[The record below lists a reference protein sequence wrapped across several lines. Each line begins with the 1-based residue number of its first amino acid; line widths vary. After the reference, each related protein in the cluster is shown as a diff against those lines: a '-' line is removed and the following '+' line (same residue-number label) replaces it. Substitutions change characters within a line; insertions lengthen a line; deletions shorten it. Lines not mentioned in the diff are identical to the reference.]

1 MVHHGAE
8 QQDLFDNPASKLRYE
23 AFSRLQAAAVA
34 FGESCSVP
42 IPEIVAIGGQSD
54 GKSSLL
60 EAFLG
65 FRFNVREVEM
75 GTRRPLIVQMVHDP
89 AALQPR
95 CRLQEEDSEE
105 FGPTLPESA
114 IADAI
119 VKRTQDHLQ
128 KLGGASVSAKPI
140 VMRAEYAYCANLTII
155 DTPGFILKAR
165 NGEADSTPDDIMRMV
180 RQQAAPSHR
189 LILFL
194 QQSSVEWASS
204 LWLHVVQEVDPTFSR
219 TVMVASKFDNRLKEF
234 AERWEVDRYLS
245 ATGYL
250 PSSVKPF
257 FVALPKDR
265 QLQGSAEWRQ
275 QMADVDRSVFV
286 HLREGIKGGFDE
298 EKFGS
303 RIGFGN
309 LKRFLEDELARRY
322 REAAPATLALLQERC
337 EEVAGELLALEA
349 RIQSCSDVAALR
361 RAGMAFASSMA
372 AQVQA
377 VLDGS
382 SDPDPSQHGL
392 TSEDERARCNM
403 AQWPGV
409 VESVRPPNAGL
420 RLFGGAAF
428 ERCLNEF
435 QEAANALRFP
445 SASVARDR
453 IANVLLARKGRDN
466 VGGAA
471 RAAEDIARQA
481 ARELLGPI
489 LNAACARLA
498 FVLRRTADVAAERAA
513 SSGNGRELLQ
523 PYTAFHAALRAA
535 HASFVSRLEAKAREL
550 LRHHLEA
557 STSEFALSL
566 LAGAPDLMWPPLG
579 AAGGCGGGGGRLA
592 AVEDAAGAGGNGSL
606 ENVPPEEQDQ
616 DLLVGNMLPARTP
629 FRPSQM
635 TVPETPSPG
644 DLHTQQAA
652 AAAAAAAHAARR
664 GATGRQFVDNTPSK
678 GRVAKAQRVDG
689 GSAAAA
695 GAYGMPNTYSE
706 VVACAERLFGRIR
719 SSVTGQAASTTLKA
733 AFLEPMCSEL
743 STSVALELFAKADTD
758 FMSMFT
764 AAGALA
770 ALQAKRDAMHRRAEG
785 LIKCKTEFQE
795 LAKCL

>member
-1 MVHHGAE
+1 MDHPDPFE
-8 QQDLFDNPASKLRYE
+8 NPTSKLRYE

-34 FGESCSVP
+34 FGESCSLP

-95 CRLQEEDSEE
+95 CRLQEEDAEE
-105 FGPTLPESA
+105 FGPVIPETA

-119 VKRTQDHLQ
+119 VKRTAEHLRQ
-128 KLGGASVSAKPI
+128 LGGGAAVSSKPI
-140 VMRAEYAYCANLTII
+140 VMRAEFAYCANLTII

-165 NGEADSTPDDIMRMV
+165 NGEPDSTPDDIMRMV

-219 TVMVASKFDNRLKEF
+219 TIMVASKFDNRLKELQQ
-234 AERWEVDRYLS
+234 RWEVDRYLA

-250 PSSVKPF
+250 PPTVKPF

-265 QLQGSAEWRQ
+265 QLQSSAEWRK
-275 QMADVDRSVFV
+275 QMADVDRSVFSQ
-286 HLREGIKGGFDE
+286 LREGIKGGFDE
-298 EKFGS
+298 DRFGS

-309 LKRFLEDELARRY
+309 LKRFLEEELARRY

-337 EEVAGELLALEA
+337 EAVAKELVALEG
-349 RIQSCSDVAALR
+349 RIQACSDVAALR
-361 RAGMAFASSMA
+361 RAGMAYAAAMASHVEA
-372 AQVQA
+372 I
-377 VLDGS
+377 LNGS

-392 TSEDERARCNM
+392 TTEDERARCST

-409 VESVRPPNAGL
+409 LESVRPPNAGL

-445 SASVARDR
+445 TASVARDR

-466 VGGAA
+466 LGGAA

-481 ARELLGPI
+481 ARELLGP
-489 LNAACARLA
+489 LLDAACARLA
-498 FVLRRTADVAAERAA
+498 FVMRRTVDAAAERTARA
-513 SSGNGRELLQ
+513 GAGRELLQ
-523 PYTAFHAALRAA
+523 PYTAFHAALRTA
-535 HASFVSRLEAKAREL
+535 HASFVSTLESKAREL
-550 LRHHLEA
+550 LRHHLDA
-557 STSEFALSL
+557 ATSEFALGL
-566 LAGAPDLMWPPLG
+566 MAGAPDMWAPP
-579 AAGGCGGGGGRLA
+579 AAGGGRGGGGGGGGGGG
-592 AVEDAAGAGGNGSL
+592 EGDEAGCGL
-606 ENVPPEEQDQ
+606 ENLPPEEQEQ
-616 DLLVGNMLPARTP
+616 EMGGALLPARTP

-644 DLHTQQAA
+644 EAVAQQAA
-652 AAAAAAAHAARR
+652 AAAAAHAGRR
-664 GATGRQFVDNTPSK
+664 GGGGRQFVDNTPSK
-678 GRVAKAQRVDG
+678 GRVAKAQRVEAVG
-689 GSAAAA
+689 AA
-695 GAYGMPNTYSE
+695 GALAAAPGLPSTYSE
-706 VVACAERLFGRIR
+706 VVAYAERLFCRIR
-719 SSVTGQAASTTLKA
+719 SSVAGQAAPTTLKA
-733 AFLEPMCSEL
+733 AFLEPMAADL
-743 STSVALELFAKADTD
+743 STSVALELFARTDPD
-758 FMSMFT
+758 FMGMFT
-764 AAGALA
+764 AVGAKA
-770 ALQAKRDAMHRRAEG
+770 ALQAKRDALARRAEG
-785 LIKCKTEFQE
+785 LLKCKTEFQE
-795 LAKCL
+795 LARAL

>member
-1 MVHHGAE
+1 MGTD
-8 QQDLFDNPASKLRYE
+8 QDLFDNPASKLRYE

-34 FGESCSVP
+34 FGESCSLP

-95 CRLQEEDSEE
+95 CRLQEEDSDE
-105 FGPTLPESA
+105 FGPVLPEAA

-119 VKRTQDHLQ
+119 VKRTQDHLHQ
-128 KLGGASVSAKPI
+128 LGGASVSGKPI

-234 AERWEVDRYLS
+234 AERWEVDRYLA

-250 PSSVKPF
+250 APNVKPF

-265 QLQGSAEWRQ
+265 QLQGSAEWRS
-275 QMADVDRSVFV
+275 QMADVDRTVFG
-286 HLREGIKGGFDE
+286 HLREGVKGGFDE
-298 EKFGS
+298 DRFGS

-309 LKRFLEDELARRY
+309 LKRFLEEELARRY

-337 EEVAGELLALEA
+337 QGVAKELLALEA
-349 RIQSCSDVAALR
+349 RIQACSDVAALR
-361 RAGMAFASSMA
+361 RASMA
-372 AQVQA
+372 YAASMSSHVQVI
-377 VLDGS
+377 LEGS
-382 SDPDPSQHGL
+382 SDPDPSQHGM

-403 AQWPGV
+403 QQWPGV
-409 VESVRPPNAGL
+409 MESVRPPNAGL

-466 VGGAA
+466 LGGAA

-481 ARELLGPI
+481 AREMLAPLLD
-489 LNAACARLA
+489 AACARLA
-498 FVLRRTADVAAERAA
+498 FVLRRSVDAAADRAGR
-513 SSGNGRELLQ
+513 SGAGRELLQ

-535 HASFVSRLEAKAREL
+535 HASFVSRLEAKARDL
-550 LRHHLEA
+550 LRHHLDA
-557 STSEFALSL
+557 ATSEFALGL
-566 LAGAPDLMWPPLG
+566 MAGAPDLMWPP
-579 AAGGCGGGGGRLA
+579 AGGGGGARLA
-592 AVEDAAGAGGNGSL
+592 SEDGGGGGL
-606 ENVPPEEQDQ
+606 ENVPPEEQGD
-616 DLLVGNMLPARTP
+616 DVLAIG
-629 FRPSQM
+629 

-644 DLHTQQAA
+644 ELSAQQ

-664 GATGRQFVDNTPSK
+664 GGGGGSGAGRQFVDNTPSK
-678 GRVAKAQRVDG
+678 GRVAKAQRVEGAASG
-689 GSAAAA
+689 GGGA
-695 GAYGMPNTYSE
+695 GGVCAGLPSTYSE
-706 VVACAERLFGRIR
+706 VVAYAERLFGRIR
-719 SSVTGQAASTTLKA
+719 GSVAGQAAPTTLKA
-733 AFLEPMCSEL
+733 AFLEPMCDEL
-743 STSVALELFAKADTD
+743 ATDVALDLFAKTD
-758 FMSMFT
+758 SEFMAMFT
-764 AAGALA
+764 AAGALST
-770 ALQAKRDAMHRRAEG
+770 LQTKRDAVHRRAEG
-785 LIKCKTEFQE
+785 LLKCKTEFQE